1 MVGNFDVGFMLYRNA
16 GLAGAGNHWLTVRL
30 EGRPPVNRDAIGA
43 RVFVTPGDG
52 RPRMQEVRSG
62 SSPGAGNDTALHFG
76 LGGASIASVRVVWLR
91 CALATRCSTVTTGTP
106 RFTVLD
112 LGMIGGQCEDQSV
125 ARHTCRATGAPCTRS
140 LDRHTSPARGRFEFQ
155 DTCGIR
161 RFR

>member
-1 MVGNFDVGFMLYRNA
+1 MDSQGRGDQFRHIHERDGFVDFVVGNFDVGFMLYRNA

-62 SSPGAGNDTALHFG
+62 SSPGAGNDMALHFG

-91 CALATRCSTVTTGTP
+91 CALATRCSTVTSGPP

-112 LGMIGGQCEDQSV
+112 LGTIGGQ
-125 ARHTCRATGAPCTRS
+125 
-140 LDRHTSPARGRFEFQ
+140 
-155 DTCGIR
+155 
-161 RFR
+161 